1 MGVVIDTSVLIAA
14 ERGVFDLPGFLTS
27 LGDTPIA
34 LSAVTASELLHGVH
48 RARSASA
55 RAQRAQY
62 VESILANIPVLP
74 FGLKEARVHASL
86 WANLAATGQLIG
98 AHDMLI
104 AATALAMNSKIATLN
119 RDKFRRVTKLSMASI
134 EKFLHEK

>member
-1 MGVVIDTSVLIAA
+1 MGIVIDTSVLIAA

-27 LGDTPIA
+27 LRDTPIA

-48 RARSASA
+48 RAKSAAARTQRS
-55 RAQRAQY
+55 QY

-74 FGLKEARVHASL
+74 FGLKEARVHAGL
-86 WANLAATGQLIG
+86 WAALASKGHLIS

-104 AATALAMNSKIATLN
+104 AATALAMNSKVATFN
-119 RDKFRRVTKLSMASI
+119 KEEFRRVPRLSLVSI
-134 EKFLHEK
+134 DRFSS